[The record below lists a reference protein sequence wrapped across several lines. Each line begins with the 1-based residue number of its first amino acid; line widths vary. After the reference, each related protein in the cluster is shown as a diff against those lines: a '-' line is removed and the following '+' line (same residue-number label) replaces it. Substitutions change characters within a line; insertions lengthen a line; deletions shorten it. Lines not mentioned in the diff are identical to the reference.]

1 MRFITLEEIT
11 GYITASLTLLEK
23 MASIINFEK
32 STAKHLEF
40 INSTEI
46 PAKSQPISTVS
57 HVRNSQRNLQHY

>member
-1 MRFITLEEIT
+1 MQFITLEEIT

-32 STAKHLEF
+32 STAKHLGF

-46 PAKSQPISTVS
+46 TAKSQPISTVS
-57 HVRNSQRNLQHY
+57 HVRNSQRSLQHY

>member
-32 STAKHLEF
+32 STGKHLGF

-46 PAKSQPISTVS
+46 TAK
-57 HVRNSQRNLQHY
+57 